1 MIMVILVLMLYQK
14 YESCY
19 KIGYNTA
26 EKLLQWEQI
35 IKVQFLIVLCCFFR
49 SVVTKVDAGQL
60 LVADRDFNEVR

>member
-1 MIMVILVLMLYQK
+1 MKVAI
-14 YESCY
+14 

-26 EKLLQWEQI
+26 EKLLKWEQI

-60 LVADRDFNEVR
+60 LVADHDFNEVR